1 MYEVSV
7 SMNFSAAHNLRGY
20 QGKCEVLHGHNWKV
34 EVVLRA
40 ERLDKAGMVED
51 FTFIKGKLKEI
62 LSLFDHKYLNTL
74 SYFKKMNPTSENI
87 AKIVYGKMKER
98 MKGSS
103 VFVDCVKV
111 WETDT
116 SVASYREP

>member
-1 MYEVSV
+1 MFEVSV

-20 QGKCEVLHGHNWKV
+20 QGKCEALHGHNWKV

-40 ERLDKAGMVED
+40 DRLDKIGMVED

-62 LSLFDHKYLNTL
+62 LALFDHKYLNTL

-103 VFVDCVKV
+103 VLVDCVKV

>member
-1 MYEVSV
+1 MFEVSV

-20 QGKCEVLHGHNWKV
+20 QGKCEALHGHNWKV

-40 ERLDKAGMVED
+40 DRLDKIGMVED
-51 FTFIKGKLKEI
+51 FAFIKGKLKEI
-62 LSLFDHKYLNTL
+62 LALFDHKYLNTL